1 MMWELDE
8 SVGRVVR
15 ALEVKG
21 MLENSI
27 IVFVSDNGAP
37 SVDVVGY
44 QNWGSNYPL
53 RGVNVHIISSGR
65 CNSNWPEYVSHFMP
79 Y

>member
-1 MMWELDE
+1 MCYVSAMMWKLDE

-15 ALEVKG
+15 ALEAKG

-27 IVFVSDNGAP
+27 IVFMSDNGAP

-53 RGVNVHIISSGR
+53 RGVNVHINSSAR
-65 CNSNWPEYVSHFMP
+65 YNLN
-79 Y
+79 